1 MKRGQIA
8 AIVFAISAAMAAA
21 SGQQGTDGAAKA
33 ADQGSGAK
41 ITFLSGKPEIASQ
54 VEEMARVFSKANA
67 PLKLEIV
74 QGQANTSPFQ
84 AMTVMYN
91 AGNAASVF
99 MIEQGDIPK
108 LTDKLADMSGERLV
122 RDAVPAALP
131 YATFNGAVLAVP
143 FATECVGIVYN
154 KKVVEKALGGPFD
167 PASIKTTRDLEAVFK
182 KVEASGTTPAAISP
196 ENWSLGAHWMMEMYA
211 NQYPNSM
218 KNRDFVTDLRAG
230 KVKLQDNRIFNGWL
244 DTFDLFRKYNINK
257 ADPLAANN
265 DKNAAYIVSGK
276 VAFWFMGNFIWP
288 LMAGLDAKAADFGIM
303 AVPVSNEA
311 SDDANT
317 RLLSLFSM
325 YLAVDKVQNNA
336 QQQAAAKKLIDWL
349 LYDPA
354 GQDQLV
360 NKMGIV
366 PAYTHVKLAPKDP
379 LSQSLSRY
387 VTGNRTLDFNILYP
401 SDHWQVLGATFQ
413 KYLAGQLDRPAFAKA
428 IEDYWKT
435 AK

>member
-1 MKRGQIA
+1 MKSALIA
-8 AIVFAISAAMAAA
+8 VTLSVALATIVVAG
-21 SGQQGTDGAAKA
+21 GQQGTTDA
-33 ADQGSGAK
+33 GSGAK
-41 ITFLSGKPEIASQ
+41 ITFLSGKPEIAAM
-54 VEEMARVFSKANA
+54 VEEMAKVFSKANP
-67 PLKLEIV
+67 PLQLEIV

-108 LTDKLADMSGERLV
+108 LVDKLADLGGERFV
-122 RDAVPAALP
+122 RDAVPTALP
-131 YATFNGAVLAVP
+131 YATFNGAILAAP
-143 FATECVGIVYN
+143 FATECVGIIYN
-154 KKVVEKALGGPFD
+154 KKVVEKAIDGPFD

-182 KVEASGTTPAAISP
+182 KIEASGVTPAAISP
-196 ENWSLGAHWMMEMYA
+196 ENWSLGAHWMMELYA
-211 NQYPNSM
+211 NQYPNSL
-218 KNRDFVTDLRAG
+218 KNRDFVADLRAG

-276 VAFWFMGNFIWP
+276 VGFWFMGNFIWP
-288 LMAGLDAKAADFGIM
+288 LMAGLDADVADYGIM
-303 AVPVSNEA
+303 AVPVSNDA
-311 SDDANT
+311 ADDANT

-325 YLAVDKVQNNA
+325 YLAVDKAQNSPE
-336 QQQAAAKKLIDWL
+336 QQAAAKKLIDWL
-349 LYDPA
+349 LYESA

-360 NKMGIV
+360 NKMEIV
-366 PAYTHVKLAPKDP
+366 PAYTHVKLAPKNP

-387 VTGNRTLDFNILYP
+387 ITGNRTLDFNILYP

-413 KYLAGQLDRPAFAKA
+413 KYLAGQLDRAGFAKA
-428 IEDYWKT
+428 IEEYWKT